1 MIIYNNVHIAGNLGG
16 CILKHIFTVA
26 AAAFLVLSFSVS
38 AFAHSHLGESTPT
51 DGEIV
56 TEPLNEIVLE
66 FDGRIEQGS
75 FIDITTTSGQA
86 VDLQEIIIGE
96 GTLTGTVAEPL
107 PNNDYQVNWSI
118 ISADG
123 HPLEGEFSFTV
134 NAPVAESTGDDTEE
148 PSETTNAVEETPES
162 TEQSSKNLE
171 TASADEEASSSF
183 TVILI
188 VLLVIIVAVSFF
200 YLTKR
205 RK

>member
-1 MIIYNNVHIAGNLGG
+1 M
-16 CILKHIFTVA
+16 KHIFATAV
-26 AAAFLVLSFSVS
+26 AAFLALSFSVN
-38 AFAHSHLGESTPT
+38 AFAHSHLGESNPT

-75 FIDITTTSGQA
+75 FIDVTTTSGQA
-86 VDLQEIIIGE
+86 VEIQELIIGE

-107 PNNDYQVNWSI
+107 PNNEYQVNWSI

-134 NAPVAESTGDDTEE
+134 NVPAAESTEGVTEE

-162 TEQSSKNLE
+162 TEQSSENPE
-171 TASADEEASSSF
+171 TASEDEEASSSI

-188 VLLVIIVAVSFF
+188 VLLVIIVVVSFF
-200 YLTKR
+200 FLTKR

>member
-1 MIIYNNVHIAGNLGG
+1 MGNLGG
-16 CILKHIFTVA
+16 CILKHIFTTAV
-26 AAAFLVLSFSVS
+26 AAFLGLSFSVS
-38 AFAHSHLGESTPT
+38 AFAHSHLGDSNPT
-51 DGEIV
+51 DREIV

-75 FIDITTTSGQA
+75 FIDVTTTSGQA
-86 VDLQEIIIGE
+86 VEIQEIIIGE
-96 GTLTGTVAEPL
+96 GTLTGTIAEPL

-134 NAPVAESTGDDTEE
+134 NVPVAESIEGVTEE
-148 PSETTNAVEETPES
+148 SSETTSAVEETPES
-162 TEQSSKNLE
+162 TEQPSENLK

-200 YLTKR
+200 FLTKR